1 MATNSLQEI
10 LDTAIHNE
18 TEAYEFYSQAVEI
31 VKDPAAKVALKAFAA
46 IELKHK
52 AKLENFDL
60 NEIGDEHHTV
70 HHTQHDFNLSHYL
83 MDKEITQDS
92 TIQDIMIHAMKR
104 EETAYNFYNDMAKVV
119 TSVEVKN
126 LFEELAAEE
135 LDHKVRIETDYDDV
149 IYKEF

>member
-1 MATNSLQEI
+1 MASNSLKEI

-18 TEAYEFYSQAVEI
+18 TEAYEFYSQAVDI
-31 VKDPAAKVALKAFAA
+31 AKDPAAKAALKEFAA

-52 AKLENFDL
+52 TRLENFDL
-60 NEIGDEHHTV
+60 NEIGNEHHTV
-70 HHTQHDFNLSHYL
+70 HHTQHDFNLSQYL
-83 MDKEITQDS
+83 MDKEITPDS

-104 EETAYNFYNDMAKVV
+104 EESAYKFYNDMAKVV

-126 LFEELAAEE
+126 LFEELAEEE
-135 LDHKVRIETDYDDV
+135 LNHKVRIETEYDDV